1 MRTDSDMISE
11 KSSIR
16 SKSEAFFHTIKKK
29 FSMSNI
35 IKIIIVLIIIA
46 LLLIFIFSYFKLQ
59 NKLLDMKNKETDHA
73 LELLKE
79 ALGDKNNSTV
89 KNLNIYNQLNEQ
101 IKTDIQDKLKYNI
114 NFYLNEEIKNK
125 VKNEIIDD
133 IKYMVRIDIDNDI
146 KSYLEE
152 IKADIKDDIK
162 DKVKNEIKDYVENT
176 IKSDLKS
183 EIKNYIKDDLKN
195 DIRDDIK
202 DKVKNEIKDYIDN
215 TVKSDLKSE
224 IKNQI
229 ESDIN
234 TKIISEVKNEI
245 QTEVKNNII
254 SDVKNEIKS
263 DLKKEIKEEL
273 EDEIIDEMKKDI
285 KKEMKDFTDDYFKEN
300 SKNFIKINDS
310 INADKLQ
317 NRIIGTEKCCIVKIE
332 NNGKIYPNII
342 FTKGMIIAWFGYLN
356 QIPDKW
362 AICDGTQGTPDLRNK
377 FILGNS
383 NDRKLGETGG
393 KTEITLSKTNLPKI
407 GKGYFSTD
415 SHNGRYHHSSNG
427 FIEYVSSYSASIRKG
442 SSDDWGSNLLIDLE
456 NGMNSTPINIMNPY
470 YSLYYIMKL

>member
-1 MRTDSDMISE
+1 
-11 KSSIR
+11 
-16 SKSEAFFHTIKKK
+16 
-29 FSMSNI
+29 MSNI
-35 IKIIIVLIIIA
+35 IKIVIVLIIIA
-46 LLLIFIFSYFKLQ
+46 LLLIFIISYFKLQ

-79 ALGDKNNSTV
+79 VLGGQNNSAV
-89 KNLNIYNQLNEQ
+89 KNLTIYNQLNEQ
-101 IKTDIQDKLKYNI
+101 IKTDIQDKLNYNI

-125 VKNEIIDD
+125 VKNEILDD
-133 IKYMVRIDIDNDI
+133 IKYRVRIDIDNDI

-152 IKADIKDDIK
+152 VKTDIRDDIK
-162 DKVKNEIKDYVENT
+162 GKVKNEIKDYLDNT
-176 IKSDLKS
+176 LKSNLKS
-183 EIKNYIKDDLKN
+183 EIKHYIKDDLKN
-195 DIRDDIK
+195 DIKDGIK

-215 TVKSDLKSE
+215 TIKNDLKSE

-229 ESDIN
+229 ESDIK
-234 TKIISEVKNEI
+234 TKIINDVKNEI

-263 DLKKEIKEEL
+263 ELKKDIKEEL
-273 EDEIIDEMKKDI
+273 EDEIIVEMKTDI
-285 KKEMKDFTDDYFKEN
+285 KKEMKDFTDNYFNEN
-300 SKNFIKINDS
+300 SKNFIKINDT

-317 NRIIGTEKCCIVKIE
+317 NRIVGTEKDCIVKIE
-332 NNGKIYPNII
+332 NDGKIYPNII

-383 NDRKLGETGG
+383 NDLKLKETGG
-393 KTEITLSKTNLPKI
+393 KSEIRLSKTNLPKI

-415 SHNGRYHHSSNG
+415 SHNGLYHHSSNG
-427 FIEYVSSYSASIRKG
+427 FIKYQNSYSADIKTR
-442 SSDDWGSNLLIDLE
+442 SSDDWGSDLLIDLE
-456 NGMNSTPINIMNPY
+456 DGMNSSPINIMNPY